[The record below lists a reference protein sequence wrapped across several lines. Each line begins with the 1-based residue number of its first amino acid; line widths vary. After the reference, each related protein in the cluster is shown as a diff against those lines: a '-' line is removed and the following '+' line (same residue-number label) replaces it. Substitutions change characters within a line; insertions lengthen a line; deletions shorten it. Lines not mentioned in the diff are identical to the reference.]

1 MKLKILYFLLLLT
14 FYGLNAQ
21 VISNSDFETMDVGV
35 MGNADAGMP
44 DWYAYT
50 NTTSASDCAGITD
63 AIPIDDDI
71 RVIDEGGNKAVAIY
85 ANGTKCNNAGTQIQA
100 QAAIMAQKFTNLV
113 AGQTYDVSM
122 DVKYSGEPITTGN
135 MNFQIRPQAAYN
147 YAKRLPWLGSN
158 DPRAAYITATNIVN
172 TQGEYVTM
180 THQFTVPAD
189 GKVFW
194 INDNQNGAEVEIEG
208 GIAGVDIFLCVIKGQ
223 GVIPNGTD
231 FITIDNVSVV
241 ESNLSNKDFSKFQ
254 FKLFPN
260 PATDQLNLKANAIID
275 AVSISNTLG
284 QKVKQL
290 NFGSTEV
297 LVDVSDLDKGIYIVN
312 AKINGQSG
320 TYRFIKQ

>member
-1 MKLKILYFLLLLT
+1 MKLKVLYFSLLA
-14 FYGLNAQ
+14 FCSLNAQ
-21 VISNSDFETMDVGV
+21 VITNSGFETLDVGV
-35 MGNADAGMP
+35 LGNAGAGMP
-44 DWYAYT
+44 DWYAQT
-50 NTTSASDCAGITD
+50 NTTSASDCAGVTD

-85 ANGTKCNNAGTQIQA
+85 ANGTKCNGAGTQIQN

-147 YAKRLPWLGSN
+147 YAKRLPWLGSD
-158 DPRAAYITATNIVN
+158 DPRAAYISATAIVN

-180 THQFTVPAD
+180 TYQFTVPAD

-231 FITIDNVSVV
+231 HIIIDNVTVT
-241 ESNLSNKDFSKFQ
+241 EGLSNKDFSKFQ
-254 FKLFPN
+254 FNLFPN
-260 PATDQLNLKANAIID
+260 PATSQLNLKANTSID
-275 AVSISNTLG
+275 DVVVSNTLG

-290 NFGSTEV
+290 HFGTREASI
-297 LVDVSDLDKGIYIVN
+297 DVSDLNKGIYIVT
-312 AKINGQSG
+312 AKIDGQSG
-320 TYRFIKQ
+320 TYRFIKK